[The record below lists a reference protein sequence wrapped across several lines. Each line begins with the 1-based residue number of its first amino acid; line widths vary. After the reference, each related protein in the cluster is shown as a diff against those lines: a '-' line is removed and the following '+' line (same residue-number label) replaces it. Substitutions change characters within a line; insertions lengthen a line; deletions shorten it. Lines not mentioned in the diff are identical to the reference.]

1 MRGNLQNRL
10 SLVLWGSAVLAFI
23 LLIIG
28 VGVFHH
34 FTLEQRARHIME
46 PYAQMIAV
54 GTDTAVA
61 FQDPTRAQEILDTLE
76 RNPDILGAQ
85 IVLDSGA
92 LLASFGPMSLTLPQP
107 WEAVPDGVYV
117 GDDRVVLLQALPRG
131 GRLRL
136 GMSKEALSR
145 ETYQVLWLVGA
156 GMLVLVAATYGQMTV
171 LQRTIVRPI
180 TSLTKAA
187 ELIRDRADFKHRVP
201 AAGSDEIARLGRSF
215 NAMMEVI
222 QEREENLRQL
232 SVLQHAILNNAAHA
246 IISATPD
253 GVVTT
258 FNPAAERMLG
268 YTVDEVVGKQTPVL
282 WHDDKEIS
290 QRARQLSET
299 LGEQIEPGFEVFV
312 ARPKRD
318 LSEESEWT
326 YLRKNGSRVPV
337 QLTITALRDGAGEIM
352 GFVGL
357 AYDLTERK
365 RAEEQLRR
373 HKDELERTVQQRTQ
387 ELILARDAAEA
398 ANKAK
403 SVFLANMSHELRTPL
418 NAILGFSTLIG
429 RDPVLSPGQRE
440 NIKIINRSGT
450 HLLTLINDVLEI
462 AKIEAGK
469 LQLEISAFDFGNM
482 VRDVA
487 DMMRWRAKTKDLDLD
502 LEMSSECP
510 RYLKGDESRMRQ
522 ILINLVG
529 NAVKFT
535 ETGGVTIRF
544 GTQSKNGQMLVIEV
558 QDSGPGISE
567 EDQKRLF
574 NPFVQLTE
582 GGEQQGTGLG
592 LTITRQFVE
601 LMEGN
606 ISVESAPGKGSLFRV
621 ELPIEPTDRS
631 DTIAADSKL
640 PGEIVGLAPGQPK
653 YRILIAED
661 QHENQLLLERLMSVI
676 DMEVKLA
683 NNGEQCVKLTREW
696 SPDLIWMDMRMPVM
710 GGEEATRLI
719 RRQPGGEKV
728 KIIAVTAS
736 VFKEEQQEI
745 LAAGMDDFIRKP
757 FRFGEIYDCL
767 ARQLDLKYLYREKAK
782 EAATPTVLS
791 PQMLSALPTEL
802 CEELS
807 DALKILDSEN
817 IARIIGEITKI
828 DSELG
833 KTLSRMCEYF
843 DYQTILDALE
853 QRSG

>member
-1 MRGNLQNRL
+1 
-10 SLVLWGSAVLAFI
+10 
-23 LLIIG
+23 
-28 VGVFHH
+28 
-34 FTLEQRARHIME
+34 
-46 PYAQMIAV
+46 
-54 GTDTAVA
+54 
-61 FQDPTRAQEILDTLE
+61 
-76 RNPDILGAQ
+76 
-85 IVLDSGA
+85 
-92 LLASFGPMSLTLPQP
+92 
-107 WEAVPDGVYV
+107 
-117 GDDRVVLLQALPRG
+117 
-131 GRLRL
+131 
-136 GMSKEALSR
+136 
-145 ETYQVLWLVGA
+145 
-156 GMLVLVAATYGQMTV
+156 
-171 LQRTIVRPI
+171 
-180 TSLTKAA
+180 
-187 ELIRDRADFKHRVP
+187 
-201 AAGSDEIARLGRSF
+201 
-215 NAMMEVI
+215 
-222 QEREENLRQL
+222 
-232 SVLQHAILNNAAHA
+232 
-246 IISATPD
+246 
-253 GVVTT
+253 
-258 FNPAAERMLG
+258 
-268 YTVDEVVGKQTPVL
+268 
-282 WHDDKEIS
+282 
-290 QRARQLSET
+290 
-299 LGEQIEPGFEVFV
+299 
-312 ARPKRD
+312 
-318 LSEESEWT
+318 
-326 YLRKNGSRVPV
+326 
-337 QLTITALRDGAGEIM
+337 
-352 GFVGL
+352 
-357 AYDLTERK
+357 
-365 RAEEQLRR
+365 
-373 HKDELERTVQQRTQ
+373 
-387 ELILARDAAEA
+387 
-398 ANKAK
+398 
-403 SVFLANMSHELRTPL
+403 
-418 NAILGFSTLIG
+418 
-429 RDPVLSPGQRE
+429 
-440 NIKIINRSGT
+440 
-450 HLLTLINDVLEI
+450 
-462 AKIEAGK
+462 
-469 LQLEISAFDFGNM
+469 
-482 VRDVA
+482 
-487 DMMRWRAKTKDLDLD
+487 MMRWRAKTKDLDLD

-601 LMEGN
+601 LMEGR
-606 ISVESAPGKGSLFRV
+606 IGVESAPGKGSLFRV

-631 DTIAADSKL
+631 DTITADSKL